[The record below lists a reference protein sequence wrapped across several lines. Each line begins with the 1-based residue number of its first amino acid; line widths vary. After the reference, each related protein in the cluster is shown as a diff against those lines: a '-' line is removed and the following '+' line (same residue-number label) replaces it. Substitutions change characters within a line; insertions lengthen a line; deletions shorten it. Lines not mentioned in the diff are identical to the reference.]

1 MTSQTSRP
9 SVWRRAAVG
18 AVASGALVAGLLV
31 GTPVAWSDPEAPA
44 DPASPIT
51 PGPADRGS
59 PITPG
64 GSAAAAGAQPGEM
77 SADEALSIIAS
88 SYDTGAGGG
97 KLSQLIHSVLKL
109 RAQGF
114 YPSQGNRDAIVAAL
128 DKRPNQAPLIAALE
142 NTLSFQR
149 RNQQRGMAAGNQGSP
164 SININQY
171 PGYPPRHSQMP
182 GGGGGGDDDASISI
196 PLG

>member
-18 AVASGALVAGLLV
+18 AVASGALVAGLLA
-31 GTPVAWSDPEAPA
+31 GAPVAFSDPEAPA

-64 GSAAAAGAQPGEM
+64 GSAAAAAAQQGV
-77 SADEALSIIAS
+77 SADQMLLDIAAQ
-88 SYDTGAGGG
+88 YDTGAGGG
-97 KLSQLIHSVLKL
+97 KVSQLIHSILKL

-114 YPSQGNRDAIVAAL
+114 APSNGNIDAIRAAL
-128 DKRPNQAPLIAALE
+128 DKRPNQVPLREALE
-142 NTLSFQR
+142 QTLSFQR
-149 RNQQRGMAAGNQGSP
+149 RNQQRGMAAGNQGTP

-182 GGGGGGDDDASISI
+182 GGGGGDDASISI

>member
-1 MTSQTSRP
+1 MEEFMTSQTSKP
-9 SVWRRAAVG
+9 SAWRRAAIG
-18 AVASGALVAGLLV
+18 AMASGALVAGMLAGAPQAL
-31 GTPVAWSDPEAPA
+31 SDPEAPA

-51 PGPADRGS
+51 PGPANQGS

-64 GSAAAAGAQPGEM
+64 GAAAAAGALPGEM
-77 SADEALSIIAS
+77 TADQALAIIAS
-88 SYDTGAGGG
+88 DYDTGAGGG

-114 YPSQGNRDAIVAAL
+114 YPSQGNRSAIVAAL

-142 NTLSFQR
+142 STLAFQR
-149 RNQQRGMAAGNQGSP
+149 RNQQRGMASGNQGTP
-164 SININQY
+164 SIAINQY
-171 PGYPPRHSQMP
+171 PQYPPRQAQVP
-182 GGGGGGDDDASISI
+182 GGDDDASISI